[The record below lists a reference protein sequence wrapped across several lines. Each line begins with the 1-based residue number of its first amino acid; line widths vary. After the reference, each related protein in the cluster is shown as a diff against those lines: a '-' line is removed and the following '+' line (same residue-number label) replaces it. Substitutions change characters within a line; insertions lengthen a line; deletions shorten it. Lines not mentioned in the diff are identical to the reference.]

1 MGKWDFEDV
10 SFDVSKILNKFED
23 VPSPKELLNKLPDFE
38 DVPGPLG
45 ILFKKGK

>member
-10 SFDVSKILNKFED
+10 PFKVKVDQFED
-23 VPSPKELLNKLPDFE
+23 VPSPKELLNRLPDFE
-38 DVPGPLG
+38 DVPGPLS

>member
-10 SFDVSKILNKFED
+10 SFDVSKLNRFED
-23 VPSPKELLNKLPDFE
+23 VPTPKELVNKLPDFE
-38 DVPGPLG
+38 DVPGPLS